1 MKNEMLRADASDA
14 SRTLGTTGTCGGA
27 GTDVGTQPHP
37 QPAHPQPA
45 HQQHRPHK
53 PQRFALTA
61 LPLGLTF
68 TALLV
73 LLVLFAL
80 VALCV
85 GRFQVHP
92 LQAVRI
98 IVSPFVNEPITWT
111 SNEYSVIT
119 VSYTHLTLP
128 TKRIV

>member
-1 MKNEMLRADASDA
+1 MKNEMLRADASGV
-14 SRTLGTTGTCGGA
+14 SRTLGITGTDGGA
-27 GTDVGTQPHP
+27 ASVSGAAGGSEACVQAAQP
-37 QPAHPQPA
+37 QAA
-45 HQQHRPHK
+45 QHRQPR
-53 PQRFALTA
+53 QRQRLALTT

-92 LQAVRI
+92 LQAVRLSLI
-98 IVSPFVNEPITWT
+98 HI
-111 SNEYSVIT
+111 
-119 VSYTHLTLP
+119 
-128 TKRIV
+128 